1 MNPLVKAVI
10 YSNSWVAICFAFLT
24 YGTLTY
30 YHLPNVFT
38 YTSINFFSV
47 LSAYQFHRLYGE
59 KQKKQAV
66 TEREKWITTH
76 KKANSILALFSFF
89 ALLISVS
96 TPIWTAFTFAI
107 GAVLILI
114 VIFYVVPL
122 PLLLKPFRAVP
133 FVKNLLI
140 SISWASMLVLPF
152 LNENKHIPLS
162 FLIFILLQTNAQLIL
177 FDSRDVNRDER
188 SLKTIPQ
195 IIGINRSK
203 LVVFCLVIF
212 GYVLMTIE
220 TGFHPIFLAGITSNL
235 LGLIIKRNQYDSL
248 LAEFIWD
255 LPFFIIGISFCFI

>member
-1 MNPLVKAVI
+1 MNQLVKAVI

-24 YGTLTY
+24 YGTLSY

-47 LSAYQFHRLYGE
+47 LSAYQFHRLYGG
-59 KQKKQAV
+59 KQKNQAV

-76 KKANSILALFSFF
+76 KKANSIIALLSFSLLMFSF
-89 ALLISVS
+89 SS
-96 TPIWTAFTFAI
+96 RIWTANTLAI
-107 GAVLILI
+107 GVALMII

-122 PLLLKPFRAVP
+122 PLLVKSLRAVP
-133 FVKNLLI
+133 YIKSLLI
-140 SISWASMLVLPF
+140 SISWTSMLVVPF
-152 LNENKHIPLS
+152 INENKHLPVL
-162 FLIFILLQTNAQLIL
+162 FLIFIFLQTNAQLIL

-195 IIGINRSK
+195 IIGINKSK
-203 LVVFCLVIF
+203 LVVFCLVII
-212 GYVLMTIE
+212 GYILMTIE

-255 LPFFIIGISFCFI
+255 FPFFIIGISFYFL